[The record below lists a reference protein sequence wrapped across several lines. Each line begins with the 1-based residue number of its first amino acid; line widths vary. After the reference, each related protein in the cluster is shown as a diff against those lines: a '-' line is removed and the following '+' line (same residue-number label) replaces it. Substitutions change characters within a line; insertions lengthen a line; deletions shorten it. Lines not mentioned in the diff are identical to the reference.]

1 MSLLAFR
8 EIRARAGPETR
19 TPPVFDA
26 RFRAEFEAL
35 LRWRRDVRRFRRDP
49 VPAAS
54 VEAALDLA
62 CLAPSVGNSQPWRFV
77 AVETE
82 AARAAV
88 RANFRAANAVALG
101 AQAPERQALYARLK
115 LAGLEEAPVQLAV
128 FCDDATAQGHGLG
141 QASMPET
148 RRYSVVQAI
157 QLLWLALR
165 VEGLGL
171 GWVSILDPEALV
183 RDLALPADWR
193 LVGYLCIGWPEEE
206 TAVPELERARW
217 QARTGAGRTVARR

>member
-8 EIRARAGPETR
+8 EIRARPSPEAW

-26 RFRAEFEAL
+26 RFRTQFEAL

-49 VPAAS
+49 VPAAI

-88 RANFRAANAVALG
+88 RANFSRANAAAL
-101 AQAPERQALYARLK
+101 ALQDESRRSLYARLK

-128 FCDDATAQGHGLG
+128 FCDEACGQGHGLG
-141 QASMPET
+141 QATMPET

-157 QLLWLALR
+157 QTFWLALR
-165 VEGLGL
+165 SWGVGL
-171 GWVSILDPEALV
+171 GWVSILEPAELA
-183 RDLALPADWR
+183 RDLSVPEEWR
-193 LVGYLCIGWPEEE
+193 FVAYLCVGWPEAE
-206 TAVPELERARW
+206 TAVPELERAGW
-217 QARTGAGRTVARR
+217 QARTGRGRSVLRR

>member
-1 MSLLAFR
+1 MSLPAFR
-8 EIRARAGPETR
+8 EIRARPRTGDG

-26 RFRAEFEAL
+26 RFRAEFETL

-49 VPAAS
+49 VPQAII
-54 VEAALDLA
+54 EAALDLA
-62 CLAPSVGNSQPWRFV
+62 CLESA
-77 AVETE
+77 

-88 RANFRAANAVALG
+88 RANFRRANAAALA

-128 FCDDATAQGHGLG
+128 FCDDATTQGHGLG

-165 VEGLGL
+165 AEGLGL
-171 GWVSILDPEALV
+171 GWVSIVDPEALA
-183 RDLALPADWR
+183 RDLAVPAEWR

-217 QARTGAGRTVARR
+217 QARTGAGRTVVRR

>member
-1 MSLLAFR
+1 MSLPAFR
-8 EIRARAGPETR
+8 EIRARPRTGDG

-26 RFRAEFEAL
+26 RFRAEFETL

-49 VPAAS
+49 VPQAII
-54 VEAALDLA
+54 EAALDLA

-77 AVETE
+77 AVESA

-88 RANFRAANAVALG
+88 RANFRRANAAALA

-128 FCDDATAQGHGLG
+128 FCDDATTQGHGLG

-165 VEGLGL
+165 AEGLGL
-171 GWVSILDPEALV
+171 GWVSIVDPEALA
-183 RDLALPADWR
+183 RDLAVPAEWR

-217 QARTGAGRTVARR
+217 QARTGAGRTVVRR